1 MKIWLFFRLF
11 ERNEE
16 VADLTLIEPLRLTK
30 VSLARIQANLTLGQI
45 MTITNENC
53 VVGIE
58 YEVKEAGTTEI
69 VDSNKG
75 GQPLEFIIG
84 KGQIIPG
91 LENALVGMTQGESSD
106 VLVKAV
112 EAYGEV
118 NPEAVQTLPI
128 EQFEGVD
135 LTEGMTL
142 YGQGE
147 DGHTVQVTVKSFD
160 DKEVQ
165 VDFNHPLA
173 GKDLMFSVTV
183 LSAREATADEAS
195 SGVVG
200 GEQHGGGSC
209 GSGCGCH

>member
-1 MKIWLFFRLF
+1 
-11 ERNEE
+11 
-16 VADLTLIEPLRLTK
+16 
-30 VSLARIQANLTLGQI
+30 

-58 YEVKEAGTTEI
+58 YEVKQAGTTEV

-75 GQPLEFIIG
+75 AAPLEFIIG

-91 LENALVGMTQGESSD
+91 LENALVGMSQGESGD
-106 VLVKAV
+106 IMVVAA

-118 NPEAVQTLPI
+118 NPEAIQTLPI
-128 EQFEGVD
+128 DQFAGID
-135 LTEGMTL
+135 LVEGMQL

-147 DGHTVQVTVKSFD
+147 GGQTVQVTVKSFD
-160 DKEVQ
+160 DKEVNI
-165 VDFNHPLA
+165 DFNHPLA

-183 LSAREATADEAS
+183 VSAREATADEIS
-195 SGVVG
+195 SGQVG
-200 GEQHGGGSC
+200 GGQSTGGSC

>member
-1 MKIWLFFRLF
+1 
-11 ERNEE
+11 
-16 VADLTLIEPLRLTK
+16 
-30 VSLARIQANLTLGQI
+30 
-45 MTITNENC
+45 MTITSENC

-58 YEVKEAGTTEI
+58 YEVKEAGTTEV

-75 GQPLEFIIG
+75 GEPLEFIIG

-91 LENALVGMTQGESSD
+91 LENALVGMSKGECGD
-106 VLVKAV
+106 IMVPAAD
-112 EAYGEV
+112 AYGEK

-135 LTEGMTL
+135 LKEGMSL

-147 DGHTVQVTVKSFD
+147 DGNTVQVTVTSFN
-160 DKEVQ
+160 DKEVTI
-165 VDFNHPLA
+165 DFNHPLA

-183 LSAREATADEAS
+183 LSAREATADEIAS
-195 SGVVG
+195 GIVG
-200 GEQHGGGSC
+200 GAAASGGSC